1 MEEKTKHMKSI
12 DLFDPEI
19 IRLFDKT
26 TGDEISQQQLIK
38 EIKEEHKKQLI
49 KNQLNLF

>member
-1 MEEKTKHMKSI
+1 MEEKTKYMKSI

-26 TGDEISQQQLIK
+26 TGDELTQQQIIK
-38 EIKEEHKKQLI
+38 EFKEEQKQQLI
-49 KNQLNLF
+49 KNQTKLF

>member
-1 MEEKTKHMKSI
+1 MEAPKKYMYSV

-19 IRLFDKT
+19 KRLFDKS
-26 TGDEISQQQLIK
+26 TGDEVSQKQIIK
-38 EIKEEHKKQLI
+38 EIKEEHQKQLI

>member
-1 MEEKTKHMKSI
+1 MAEKSKYMESI

-19 IRLFDKT
+19 KRLFDKT
-26 TGDEISQQQLIK
+26 TGDEISQQQIIK
-38 EIKEEHKKQLI
+38 EIKEEHKQQLI

>member
-1 MEEKTKHMKSI
+1 MAENSKYMKSI

-26 TGDEISQQQLIK
+26 TRDEISQQQIIK
-38 EIKEEHKKQLI
+38 EIKEENQKQLI
-49 KNQLNLF
+49 KNQTKLF

>member
-1 MEEKTKHMKSI
+1 MENSKKYMESI

-19 IRLFDKT
+19 KRLFDKT
-26 TGDEISQQQLIK
+26 TGDEVSQKQIIK
-38 EIKEEHKKQLI
+38 EIKEENQKQLI